1 MAEKKKQVKT
11 KPAKTLNDKI
21 DTFSSIEGGAK
32 FYSNHRSFQPSK
44 NTSTYGFEQFLE
56 SSYDSYSISNSFYTT
71 GERLNAWIYAFQQ
84 EIYIKLGTTDGKTD
98 RDDYDVAWFDKV
110 DSSSGYVEIEIKIEK
125 PDREDQPHAK
135 HGLTIHIFLTTGTIT
150 CKGPMLHQFIEDLLP
165 DIKASVA
172 ASMDNDKASVATSM
186 DKPIH
191 QSEPTRKMPRI
202 PQFVTGCNDQGTDP
216 DKLSQDILNDL
227 RKIDLPDFLDN
238 VQKTSKNFL
247 KVANRM
253 ESNQKEFEKKIIDK
267 INKFTSSLEELPKHK
282 SQVNVSPNLKEYER
296 LEKEN
301 VSLKNQAEL
310 LHDEITVKNKK
321 IKDLDNDVKALNF
334 KLLEKDRLIDQLTFK
349 LDRSSQN
356 LRRAEEQLAQADN
369 SHSELTECR
378 INLSSLQTQSELLD
392 REVKKL
398 EDQLKEKESM
408 IDTLRKEN
416 LSLRED
422 TSASRARAEVLLR
435 NESSLDENIN
445 FLKELLRYDNNNAL
459 NQKNTELLPHVNLE
473 TSNEEIIFVIS
484 DSMLKLIKPEGLIA
498 ENNMKITKKWSANI
512 EEAIKVTEEIN
523 KVKCMIFHVGTN
535 DLKHVPV
542 DIMVQSMSKL
552 IDLAAT
558 KSDHII
564 ISNIIPRYDDNQ
576 SYIKLQLFNAKL
588 SQMYLDGSEKVTI
601 SDNMNLGVRA
611 DYMSK
616 YYDSDN
622 IHINEEG
629 SKILASNIKM
639 TLHKK
644 LNIRIPVKQRRS
656 SSPPKKDQVP
666 YHRGTRGGYNYRGG
680 GGRKYRRDG
689 NE

>member
-11 KPAKTLNDKI
+11 KPARTLNDKI
-21 DTFSSIEGGAK
+21 DTFSSIEEVAK

-44 NTSTYGFEQFLE
+44 NTSKYGFEHLLE
-56 SSYDSYSISNSFYTT
+56 SSHDSYSISNSFYTT

-84 EIYIKLGTTDGKTD
+84 EIYIKLGKTDGKTD
-98 RDDYDVAWFDKV
+98 RHDYDVAWFDKV

-125 PDREDQPHAK
+125 PDCEDQPPDK

-150 CKGPMLHQFIEDLLP
+150 CKGPMLHQFIEDLLA
-165 DIKASVA
+165 DIKALVA
-172 ASMDNDKASVATSM
+172 ALMNNDKASVATSM

-238 VQKTSKNFL
+238 VQKTSENFL

-253 ESNQKEFEKKIIDK
+253 ESNQEFEKKIIDK

-282 SQVNVSPNLKEYER
+282 SQVNMSPNLKEYER
-296 LEKEN
+296 LGKEN

-435 NESSLDENIN
+435 NESSLNENIN
-445 FLKELLRYDNNNAL
+445 FLKELLRYNNNNAL
-459 NQKNTELLPHVNLE
+459 NQKNTELLPNVNLE
-473 TSNEEIIFVIS
+473 TSNEEIIYVIS

-523 KVKCMIFHVGTN
+523 KAKCIIFHVGTN

-576 SYIKLQLFNAKL
+576 LYIKLQMFNAKL
-588 SQMYLDGSEKVTI
+588 SEMYLDGSEKVTI

-622 IHINEEG
+622 IHINEDG

-656 SSPPKKDQVP
+656 SSPPKRDQAP
-666 YHRGTRGGYNYRGG
+666 YHRGTRSGYNYRGG

>member
-1 MAEKKKQVKT
+1 MSW
-11 KPAKTLNDKI
+11 LYGNDFI
-21 DTFSSIEGGAK
+21 L
-32 FYSNHRSFQPSK
+32 PSK
-44 NTSTYGFEQFLE
+44 NTTKYYFEHFLE

-84 EIYIKLGTTDGKTD
+84 EIYIKLGKTDGKTD

-110 DSSSGYVEIEIKIEK
+110 NSSSGYVEIEIKIEK
-125 PDREDQPHAK
+125 PDSEDQPHAK

-191 QSEPTRKMPRI
+191 QSEPTRTMPRI
-202 PQFVTGCNDQGTDP
+202 PQFVTGCNEQGTDP
-216 DKLSQDILNDL
+216 DELSQDILNDL

-238 VQKTSKNFL
+238 VQKTSENFL

-253 ESNQKEFEKKIIDK
+253 ESNQKKFEKKIIDK

-301 VSLKNQAEL
+301 VFLKNQAEL

-378 INLSSLQTQSELLD
+378 IHLSSLQTQSELLD

-408 IDTLRKEN
+408 IDTLLKEN

-435 NESSLDENIN
+435 NESSLNENIN
-445 FLKELLRYDNNNAL
+445 FLKELLRYNNNNAL

-473 TSNEEIIFVIS
+473 TSNEEIIYVIS

-512 EEAIKVTEEIN
+512 EEAIKVTEENN
-523 KVKCMIFHVGTN
+523 KAKHMIFHVGTN

-558 KSDHII
+558 KSDYII

-576 SYIKLQLFNAKL
+576 LYIKLQMFNAKI
-588 SQMYLDGSEKVTI
+588 SEMYLDGSEKVTI

-622 IHINEEG
+622 IHINEDG

-639 TLHKK
+639 TLHKE

-656 SSPPKKDQVP
+656 SSPPKRDQAP

-680 GGRKYRRDG
+680 GGGGRKYRRDG

>member
-1 MAEKKKQVKT
+1 
-11 KPAKTLNDKI
+11 
-21 DTFSSIEGGAK
+21 
-32 FYSNHRSFQPSK
+32 
-44 NTSTYGFEQFLE
+44 
-56 SSYDSYSISNSFYTT
+56 
-71 GERLNAWIYAFQQ
+71 
-84 EIYIKLGTTDGKTD
+84 
-98 RDDYDVAWFDKV
+98 
-110 DSSSGYVEIEIKIEK
+110 
-125 PDREDQPHAK
+125 
-135 HGLTIHIFLTTGTIT
+135 
-150 CKGPMLHQFIEDLLP
+150 MLHQFIEDLLP

-191 QSEPTRKMPRI
+191 QSEPTRTMPRI

-238 VQKTSKNFL
+238 VQKTSENFL

-356 LRRAEEQLAQADN
+356 LRRAEEQLAQTDN

-378 INLSSLQTQSELLD
+378 IHLSPLQTQSELLD

-398 EDQLKEKESM
+398 EDRLKEKESM
-408 IDTLRKEN
+408 IDTRRKEN
-416 LSLRED
+416 LPLRED

-435 NESSLDENIN
+435 NEPSLNENIN
-445 FLKELLRYDNNNAL
+445 FLKELLRYNNNNAL

-473 TSNEEIIFVIS
+473 TSNEEVIYVIS

-523 KVKCMIFHVGTN
+523 KAKCMIFHVGTN

-552 IDLAAT
+552 IDMAAT

-576 SYIKLQLFNAKL
+576 LYIKLQMFNAKL
-588 SQMYLDGSEKVTI
+588 SEMYLDGSEKVTI

-622 IHINEEG
+622 IHISEDG
-629 SKILASNIKM
+629 SKILASYIKM

-656 SSPPKKDQVP
+656 VIQPTRKRSSTLPSW
-666 YHRGTRGGYNYRGG
+666 YSGWI
-680 GGRKYRRDG
+680 
-689 NE
+689 

>member
-1 MAEKKKQVKT
+1 MAEEKKQVKT

-21 DTFSSIEGGAK
+21 DTFSSIEEVAK

-44 NTSTYGFEQFLE
+44 NTSKYGFEQFLE

-84 EIYIKLGTTDGKTD
+84 EIYIKLGKTDGKTD

-191 QSEPTRKMPRI
+191 QSDPTGKMPRI
-202 PQFVTGCNDQGTDP
+202 PQVVTGCNDQGTDP

-238 VQKTSKNFL
+238 VQKTSENFL

-356 LRRAEEQLAQADN
+356 LRRAEEQLAQANN

-408 IDTLRKEN
+408 IGILRKEN

-435 NESSLDENIN
+435 NESSLNENIN
-445 FLKELLRYDNNNAL
+445 FLKELLRYNNNAL

-473 TSNEEIIFVIS
+473 TSNEEIIYVIS
-484 DSMLKLIKPEGLIA
+484 DSMLKFIKPEGLIA

-523 KVKCMIFHVGTN
+523 KAKCMIFHVGTN

-576 SYIKLQLFNAKL
+576 LYIKLQLFNAKL
-588 SQMYLDGSEKVTI
+588 SEMYLDGSEKVTI

-639 TLHKK
+639 TLHNK

>member
-21 DTFSSIEGGAK
+21 DTFSSIEEVAK

-44 NTSTYGFEQFLE
+44 NTSKYGFEHFLE

-71 GERLNAWIYAFQQ
+71 GECLNAWIYAFQQ
-84 EIYIKLGTTDGKTD
+84 EIYIKLGKTDGKTD

-125 PDREDQPHAK
+125 PDREDQPPAK
-135 HGLTIHIFLTTGTIT
+135 HGFTIHIFLTTGTTT

-191 QSEPTRKMPRI
+191 QSEPTRIMPRI

-227 RKIDLPDFLDN
+227 KKIDLPDFLDN
-238 VQKTSKNFL
+238 VQKTSENFL

-378 INLSSLQTQSELLD
+378 IHISSLQTQIQILD

-408 IDTLRKEN
+408 IDTLQKEN

-435 NESSLDENIN
+435 NKSSLNENIN
-445 FLKELLRYDNNNAL
+445 FLKELLRYNNNNAL

-473 TSNEEIIFVIS
+473 TSNEEIIYVIS

-498 ENNMKITKKWSANI
+498 EKNMKITKNGQP
-512 EEAIKVTEEIN
+512 T
-523 KVKCMIFHVGTN
+523 
-535 DLKHVPV
+535 LKR
-542 DIMVQSMSKL
+542 L
-552 IDLAAT
+552 
-558 KSDHII
+558 
-564 ISNIIPRYDDNQ
+564 
-576 SYIKLQLFNAKL
+576 
-588 SQMYLDGSEKVTI
+588 
-601 SDNMNLGVRA
+601 
-611 DYMSK
+611 
-616 YYDSDN
+616 
-622 IHINEEG
+622 
-629 SKILASNIKM
+629 
-639 TLHKK
+639 
-644 LNIRIPVKQRRS
+644 
-656 SSPPKKDQVP
+656 
-666 YHRGTRGGYNYRGG
+666 
-680 GGRKYRRDG
+680 
-689 NE
+689 

>member
-1 MAEKKKQVKT
+1 
-11 KPAKTLNDKI
+11 
-21 DTFSSIEGGAK
+21 
-32 FYSNHRSFQPSK
+32 
-44 NTSTYGFEQFLE
+44 
-56 SSYDSYSISNSFYTT
+56 
-71 GERLNAWIYAFQQ
+71 
-84 EIYIKLGTTDGKTD
+84 
-98 RDDYDVAWFDKV
+98 
-110 DSSSGYVEIEIKIEK
+110 
-125 PDREDQPHAK
+125 
-135 HGLTIHIFLTTGTIT
+135 
-150 CKGPMLHQFIEDLLP
+150 
-165 DIKASVA
+165 
-172 ASMDNDKASVATSM
+172 
-186 DKPIH
+186 
-191 QSEPTRKMPRI
+191 
-202 PQFVTGCNDQGTDP
+202 
-216 DKLSQDILNDL
+216 
-227 RKIDLPDFLDN
+227 
-238 VQKTSKNFL
+238 
-247 KVANRM
+247 M

-282 SQVNVSPNLKEYER
+282 SQVNVCPNLKEYER

-301 VSLKNQAEL
+301 ISLKNQAEL

-378 INLSSLQTQSELLD
+378 IHLSSLQTQSELLD

-398 EDQLKEKESM
+398 DDQLKEKESM

-435 NESSLDENIN
+435 NESSLNENIN
-445 FLKELLRYDNNNAL
+445 FLKELLRYNNNNAL

-473 TSNEEIIFVIS
+473 TSNEEIIYVIS

-523 KVKCMIFHVGTN
+523 KAKCMIFHVGTN

-576 SYIKLQLFNAKL
+576 LYIKLQMFNAKL
-588 SQMYLDGSEKVTI
+588 SEMYLDGSEKVTI
-601 SDNMNLGVRA
+601 SDNINLGVRA

-622 IHINEEG
+622 IHINEDG
-629 SKILASNIKM
+629 SKILAFNIKM

-644 LNIRIPVKQRRS
+644 LNIRTPVKQRRS
-656 SSPPKKDQVP
+656 SSPPKRDQAP
-666 YHRGTRGGYNYRGG
+666 SWYSGWIQL
-680 GGRKYRRDG
+680 
-689 NE
+689 